1 MAPTWPP
8 SLLEQGGRTSVKWF
22 REPDSFHLPV
32 SCLYHL
38 PSAGQA
44 WVIPSMVHSTGMDES
59 MAGLAM
65 VFVPHSRFSGKDLVP
80 GPQLRGGEASKVV

>member
-1 MAPTWPP
+1 MAPTRPP

-32 SCLYHL
+32 SCLRHL

-44 WVIPSMVHSTGMDES
+44 WVIPSTVHSTEMDES
-59 MAGLAM
+59 MAGPAV
-65 VFVPHSRFSGKDLVP
+65 VFVPRLHFSGEDLVP

>member
-8 SLLEQGGRTSVKWF
+8 SLLERRGRTSVKWC
-22 REPDSFHLPV
+22 REPDSFRLPV
-32 SCLYHL
+32 SCLHHL

-44 WVIPSMVHSTGMDES
+44 WVIPSTVHSTEMDEG
-59 MAGLAM
+59 MAGLAV
-65 VFVPHSRFSGKDLVP
+65 VFVPHSHFSGKDLVP